1 MIILDGK
8 WRISA
13 DPYNFVLHMDG
24 KNAQGKYMRAN
35 ATYHST
41 LGQALKAYHKNRL
54 LNIADGRAI
63 SLDEAVER
71 ALKLEKEIEELKRRL
86 DHEAK

>member
-1 MIILDGK
+1 MIILDDK

-13 DPYNFVLHMDG
+13 DPYNFILHMDG
-24 KNAQGKYMRAN
+24 KNAQGKYMRVN

-54 LNIADGRAI
+54 LNIADGRDI
-63 SLDEAVER
+63 SLDEAVDR
-71 ALKLEKEIEELKRRL
+71 ALKLEKDIDELKRRL
-86 DHEAK
+86 DHNVE